1 MIEDLAKGAIKK
13 TMMKLFSLEF
23 EDLDTKENYI
33 ELLYLCKNIDK
44 LESYKWLIFRA
55 LEIIF
60 IENNTFKDK
69 IENQKAIKYFD
80 YLIDKKAYAKDKEFQ
95 NGFIEFKKKYYEVF
109 QKSGFPSKE
118 KEVLEFIGEVTKDV
132 KIILECIDFI
142 SANAIQKYVK
152 SQCKYKFFGKLE
164 DYLDQLKTFFEKGEP
179 DSEKEYFSIEYDDE
193 KKFHFKYFS
202 YKEVE
207 PFYKKADKPPTLK
220 DIKKYI
226 SLNSITV
233 LKSKKK
239 EGVKGIEIKSGNPN
253 EERSNLS
260 FIINNEDN
268 QKNIKENKNEEETGF
283 DIKEKKL
290 LDFIKK
296 EYDEKFKLQ
305 DIRINSL
312 QKENAEQS
320 TKINSLQK
328 ENAEHST
335 KINSLQKENEQIKL
349 NNISLNKKIKSMEK
363 YQRDDINRLEK
374 IMDEEKNKLKEQ
386 LKREKINYL
395 ELKEKISNYQ
405 SSNKKSEKDKEKQ
418 SKEISDLE
426 KDKYELN
433 NKLNKIKCRTLIK
446 SIIDFFYYVYTSNVQ
461 GDNYFTEKNS
471 IIQEIEKKDK
481 TNLNETQKLIL
492 SQLVEYLNAI
502 YNLKIEGDDF
512 AHPLAEFD
520 LLISLVGHGY
530 ENIINLLNQL
540 ELTLL
545 FKKYNELYKLRIKD
559 GNTDKI
565 MEEIELVLSEKKDN
579 FLQLFR
585 NLL

>member
-305 DIRINSL
+305 DMRINSL
-312 QKENAEQS
+312 QKQ
-320 TKINSLQK
+320 
-328 ENAEHST
+328 NAEHST

-363 YQRDDINRLEK
+363 YHRDDINRLEK

>member
-305 DIRINSL
+305 DMR
-312 QKENAEQS
+312 
-320 TKINSLQK
+320 INSLQK

-363 YQRDDINRLEK
+363 YHRDDINRLEK

>member
-268 QKNIKENKNEEETGF
+268 QKNIKKNKNEEETGF

-290 LDFIKK
+290 LDFMKK

-305 DIRINSL
+305 DMR
-312 QKENAEQS
+312 
-320 TKINSLQK
+320 INSLQK

-363 YQRDDINRLEK
+363 YHRDDINRLEK

>member
-1 MIEDLAKGAIKK
+1 MIEDLAKGAMKK

-305 DIRINSL
+305 DMR
-312 QKENAEQS
+312 
-320 TKINSLQK
+320 INSLQK

-349 NNISLNKKIKSMEK
+349 NNIRLNKKIKSMEK
-363 YQRDDINRLEK
+363 YHRDDINRLEK

>member
-268 QKNIKENKNEEETGF
+268 QKNIKE
-283 DIKEKKL
+283 KKL

-305 DIRINSL
+305 DMRINSL

-363 YQRDDINRLEK
+363 YHRDDINRLEK

-386 LKREKINYL
+386 LKREKTNYP

>member
-305 DIRINSL
+305 DMRINSL

-320 TKINSLQK
+320 TKINSL
-328 ENAEHST
+328 
-335 KINSLQKENEQIKL
+335 LKENEQIKL

-363 YQRDDINRLEK
+363 YHRDDINRLEK

-386 LKREKINYL
+386 LKRENLNYL

-405 SSNKKSEKDKEKQ
+405 SSKKKSEKDKEKQ

>member
-305 DIRINSL
+305 DMRINSL

-320 TKINSLQK
+320 TKINSL
-328 ENAEHST
+328 
-335 KINSLQKENEQIKL
+335 LKENEQIKL

-363 YQRDDINRLEK
+363 YHRDDINRLEK

-386 LKREKINYL
+386 LKRENLNYL